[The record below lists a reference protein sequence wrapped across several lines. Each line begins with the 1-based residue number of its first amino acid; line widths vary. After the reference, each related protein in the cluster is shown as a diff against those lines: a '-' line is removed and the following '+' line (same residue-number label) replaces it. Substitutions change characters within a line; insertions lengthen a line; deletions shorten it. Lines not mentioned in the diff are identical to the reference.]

1 MKFAKPMLA
10 IALVSSLSFV
20 NANAIGDREK
30 GALIGAGAMLLLPT
44 MVQNM
49 GVLFG
54 DSHGD
59 YGHSRK
65 HHHNP
70 KPVIVEREKV
80 IIIDDNHRYG
90 KHHDRYNR
98 HKYDRYDR
106 KNRYHRDRYS
116 EDRQI
121 IIIQR

>member
-30 GALIGAGAMLLLPT
+30 GALVGAGAMLLLPT

-54 DSHGD
+54 GNQVI
-59 YGHSRK
+59 HSEPVK
-65 HHHNP
+65 YHNSR
-70 KPVIVEREKV
+70 PVAIEREKV
-80 IIIDDNHRYG
+80 IIIEESRHNRDRYHRYDR
-90 KHHDRYNR
+90 HRHDRFDRSNR
-98 HKYDRYDR
+98 HHKDRYD
-106 KNRYHRDRYS
+106 S
-116 EDRQI
+116 GQQI